1 LNPQHI
7 APPEVVTAQVWP
19 QPTEIWA
26 TPDVRPDT
34 STGLVLL
41 IVVPSPSAPVL
52 LNPQHF
58 APPDVVT
65 AHDPEIWANTGPVEE
80 EETAD
85 ACGPT
90 PIRTDSKPKA
100 ARPLASRR
108 RITTSWG
115 RGGSRR
121 FAAVV
126 DVNEGQHL
134 HISAGKTSIGSG
146 VCSRVER
153 QGARPSWRSL

>member
-90 PIRTDSKPKA
+90 PIRTDSKPKTGS
-100 ARPLASRR
+100 PLASRR
-108 RITTSWG
+108 RITTSCEP
-115 RGGSRR
+115 RG
-121 FAAVV
+121 FAAVRCGV
-126 DVNEGQHL
+126 EVNEGQHL

-146 VCSRVER
+146 VCSRFAFR
-153 QGARPSWRSL
+153 